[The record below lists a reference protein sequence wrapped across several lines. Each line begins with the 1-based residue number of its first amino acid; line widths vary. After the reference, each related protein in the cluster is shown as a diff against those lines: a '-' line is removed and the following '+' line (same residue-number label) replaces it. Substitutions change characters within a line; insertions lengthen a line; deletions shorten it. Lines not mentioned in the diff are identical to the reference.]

1 MRKKHVIKIIAISLF
16 VSFFS
21 QKGFSCEASD
31 SIILSALHDEL
42 YRNFENLH
50 AEGFNKPF
58 FIAYTLADA
67 KITYSSATLGALSNS
82 GERSYKD
89 WNVRLMVGDYDIN
102 DENFSG
108 SHDDETAFLG
118 SIDMP
123 VDADYYGI
131 RRSLWLTTNRV
142 YNSAARIYKSKIA
155 LIEHKQLK
163 DTDLEI
169 SDFSRSPVI
178 QYKEPASE
186 INYSKAKL
194 DSMTRELSAIFKD
207 YPDIFN
213 SSVNSSVFEST
224 VFFINSEG
232 TEVQYPLNLTTLSIS
247 ATTMTDDS
255 EKIRRQIGYTVHN
268 PEDLPD
274 IEIIKKDII
283 SLLDNLLAL
292 TTTERFDDD
301 YSGPVLLIGDVVAQ
315 SISMALFNGSNNLVA
330 DRESLQSSRQ
340 MNMYYEKSEN
350 SFEGKIGKM
359 VISKKLSIT
368 AEPQLKTYM
377 GKSLLGSYQVDAE
390 GVKPPEKLV
399 LVDTGRLITLLNGRT
414 PTRNVPES
422 NGHMRF
428 NYGFGGLTK
437 QVGPGVIRI
446 TSNET
451 QRIAELKKLLL
462 EKAKEE
468 GLGYAIIIRS
478 TNVTS
483 SSKPY
488 EVYKV
493 SIENGEE
500 KLLRSVRLHSP
511 NIKSLKRV
519 LGVSNSEI
527 VYNTFLSSHGGNGQ
541 GGIPASFISPSALL
555 LEDFEMESFRKPLT
569 NDLPIVENPIGVV
582 EDNKNTIQERTI
594 D

>member
-1 MRKKHVIKIIAISLF
+1 MQF
-16 VSFFS
+16 N
-21 QKGFSCEASD
+21 
-31 SIILSALHDEL
+31 
-42 YRNFENLH
+42 RN
-50 AEGFNKPF
+50 
-58 FIAYTLADA
+58 
-67 KITYSSATLGALSNS
+67 
-82 GERSYKD
+82 
-89 WNVRLMVGDYDIN
+89 
-102 DENFSG
+102 
-108 SHDDETAFLG
+108 
-118 SIDMP
+118 
-123 VDADYYGI
+123 
-131 RRSLWLTTNRV
+131 
-142 YNSAARIYKSKIA
+142 
-155 LIEHKQLK
+155 
-163 DTDLEI
+163 
-169 SDFSRSPVI
+169 
-178 QYKEPASE
+178 
-186 INYSKAKL
+186 
-194 DSMTRELSAIFKD
+194 
-207 YPDIFN
+207 
-213 SSVNSSVFEST
+213 
-224 VFFINSEG
+224 
-232 TEVQYPLNLTTLSIS
+232 
-247 ATTMTDDS
+247 
-255 EKIRRQIGYTVHN
+255 
-268 PEDLPD
+268 
-274 IEIIKKDII
+274 KKDII